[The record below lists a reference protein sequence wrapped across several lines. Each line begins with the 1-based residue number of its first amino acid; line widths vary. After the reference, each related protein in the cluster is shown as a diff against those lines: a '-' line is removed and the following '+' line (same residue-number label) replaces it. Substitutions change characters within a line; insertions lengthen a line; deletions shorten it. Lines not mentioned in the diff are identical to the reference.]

1 MTKIRA
7 EIKRGHEVLE
17 QNLEQKLEQKLKDLK
32 QELTQELEPG
42 KEVECL
48 TNRLQQHFR
57 EQSASSAAIPK
68 DARKQMLEQHVR
80 ACRTP
85 AAPASPHLRRR

>member
-1 MTKIRA
+1 MSSFRFVYIPADAT
-7 EIKRGHEVLE
+7 
-17 QNLEQKLEQKLKDLK
+17 QPM

-80 ACRTP
+80 ACRTL

>member
-1 MTKIRA
+1 MSSFRFVYIPADAT
-7 EIKRGHEVLE
+7 
-17 QNLEQKLEQKLKDLK
+17 QPM

>member
-1 MTKIRA
+1 VARA
-7 EIKRGHEVLE
+7 VAMSSFRFVYIPADAT
-17 QNLEQKLEQKLKDLK
+17 QPM
-32 QELTQELEPG
+32 QELTQEVEPG

-80 ACRTP
+80 AGSLRARP
-85 AAPASPHLRRR
+85 SPHLRRR

>member
-1 MTKIRA
+1 MVSFRFVYIPCDDTQPM
-7 EIKRGHEVLE
+7 EELE
-17 QNLEQKLEQKLKDLK
+17 
-32 QELTQELEPG
+32 QELEEG

-48 TNRLQQHFR
+48 TTRLQQHFR

-80 ACRTP
+80 ASSRR
-85 AAPASPHLRRR
+85 LRRPRPSPSASDEGRGGD